1 MTRYH
6 LALLLALL
14 VPLALDTFL
23 LSAALG
29 LAGLPKEQRVRTS
42 LTLVAFEAGMPIV
55 GVLVGRGVG
64 AFLGSLAGYTAA
76 SVIGLAGVLLLLPG
90 KDDKREHERLTLLTH
105 ARGLAAIDLGISI
118 SVDELALGVSLGLL
132 QVPLLVAVIFVGV
145 QSFAAAQL
153 GFWLGGRLNEHL
165 REGAEQVVGA
175 ALVAIAIALIVFK
188 VTGHQ
193 L

>member
-1 MTRYH
+1 MSLYH
-6 LALLLALL
+6 LVLLLALL

-23 LSAALG
+23 LSAALE
-29 LAGLPKEQRVRTS
+29 LAGLPKEQRVRTG

-55 GVLVGRGVG
+55 GVLGGRGVG

-76 SVIGLAGVLLLLPG
+76 AVIGLAGVLLLRPG
-90 KDDKREHERLTLLTH
+90 KDDKREHERLKLLTH

-153 GFWLGGRLNEHL
+153 GFWLGGRLNEQL
-165 REGAEQVVGA
+165 REGAEQVAGA

>member
-76 SVIGLAGVLLLLPG
+76 SVIGLAGVLLLRPG
-90 KDDKREHERLTLLTH
+90 KDKREHERLTLLTH